1 MKQQPLIIDLSN
13 QWPSSVIKLTEAQ
26 AISLGI
32 DIAADE
38 VRGEMQVR
46 GPWSTPV
53 SYKAICVS
61 MKRGV
66 LPGHYSESVT
76 EKTVY
81 GVRSLSNLKQSGY
94 CLDGTVSINGRKYK
108 AFTSSEL
115 FEVNGRL
122 INVAVIHAC
131 IK

>member
-1 MKQQPLIIDLSN
+1 MKQHPLTFDLSS
-13 QWPSSVIKLTEAQ
+13 QWPSSVIKLTEEQ
-26 AISLGI
+26 AKQLGI
-32 DIAADE
+32 DITADE
-38 VRGEMQVR
+38 IRGEMQTR
-46 GPWSTPV
+46 GPWSIPV

-61 MKRGV
+61 IKRGV
-66 LPGHYSESVT
+66 LPGHYSETVT

-81 GVRSLSNLKQSGY
+81 GMRSLSGVKQSGY
-94 CLDGTVSINGRKYK
+94 CLEGTASINGRKYK

-131 IK
+131 TK